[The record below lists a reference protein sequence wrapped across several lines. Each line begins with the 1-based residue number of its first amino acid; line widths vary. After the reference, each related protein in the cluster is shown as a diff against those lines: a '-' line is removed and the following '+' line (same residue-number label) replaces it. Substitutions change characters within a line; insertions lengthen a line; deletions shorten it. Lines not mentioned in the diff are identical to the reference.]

1 MRESKMTEYK
11 TMPLDQYKEMLDLAS
26 YAFNIEK
33 TEKREKEFKEL
44 CSVSVC
50 YGAFQDETLMSQL
63 IVRPMEVYLH
73 GKTFPMGGI
82 GYVSSY
88 PENRGGG
95 DIAQLMK
102 LSLEKMNEQG
112 QLLSY
117 LSPFSYPFYRKYGYE
132 QSFDD
137 IQYTIDVSELP
148 KTQKTPGTIRRVQWE
163 DTKATIKSLYK
174 NRYQTS
180 IGPLKR
186 SEWDWEFLMTSREE
200 SNIALYLDEKGEAQ
214 GYLIYSFKGQDARTF
229 VLQEMVYLSHSAFSG
244 LWNFVASHKA
254 TFYTYLY
261 KTGESEKIAYLLEN
275 PRIKQELVPSMMT
288 RIVNMEQ
295 FLLAYPFKERAP
307 QTVYL
312 KVEDLAAPWNTGVWK
327 LELYL
332 TDRKV
337 SRVTDAQE
345 LSQVSLLSGSIQA
358 WTQVFMNYRTIEEL
372 HFFERIQGDEQTL
385 ADFAKRIPEGTPVL
399 YDYF

>member
-1 MRESKMTEYK
+1 MTEYK
-11 TMPLDQYKEMLDLAS
+11 IMPLEKNEEMLDLAC

-33 TEKREKEFKEL
+33 TEKREKAFKEL
-44 CSVSVC
+44 CSVSAC
-50 YGAFQDETLMSQL
+50 YGAFQKDSLMSQV
-63 IVRPMEVYLH
+63 IVRPMEIYLH
-73 GKTFPMGGI
+73 GKLFSMGGI

-117 LSPFSYPFYRKYGYE
+117 LAPFSYPFYRKYGYE

-148 KTQKTPGTIRRVQWE
+148 KIQKTLGTVQRVKW
-163 DTKATIKSLYK
+163 DNVKTRMKTLYSE
-174 NRYQTS
+174 RYETS
-180 IGPLKR
+180 VGPLKR
-186 SEWDWEFLMTSREE
+186 SEWDWEFLMKSRED
-200 SNIALYLDEKGEAQ
+200 STIALYLDEEGEAQ
-214 GYLIYSFKGQDARTF
+214 GYLIYSVKGQAAGTF
-229 VLQEMVYLSHSAFSG
+229 VLQEMVYLSHSAFKG

-254 TFYTYLY
+254 TFHTYLY
-261 KTGESEKIAYLLEN
+261 KTGEQEKIAYLLEN
-275 PRIKQELVPSMMT
+275 PRIKQELVPSMMA
-288 RIVNMEQ
+288 RIVNIQQ
-295 FLLAYPFKERAP
+295 FLMVYPFKERAP
-307 QTVYL
+307 QTFYL
-312 KVEDLAAPWNTGVWK
+312 KVEDAAASWNTGVWK
-327 LELYL
+327 VELHL

-337 SRVTDAQE
+337 TQLTEEQEISRETI
-345 LSQVSLLSGSIQA
+345 LSGTIQA

-372 HFFERIQGDEQTL
+372 HFFERIEGEKQPL
-385 ADFAKRIPEGTPVL
+385 AELAERIPAGTPVL